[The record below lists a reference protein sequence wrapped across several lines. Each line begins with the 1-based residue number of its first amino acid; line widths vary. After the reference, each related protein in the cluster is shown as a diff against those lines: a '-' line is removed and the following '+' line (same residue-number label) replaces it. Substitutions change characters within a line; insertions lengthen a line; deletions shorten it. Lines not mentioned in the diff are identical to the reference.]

1 MGGVGGV
8 AVGGKD
14 HVKFEAAQFDSE
26 LCIKG
31 SLASNFGHA
40 AEAF

>member
-1 MGGVGGV
+1 MEGWGV

-14 HVKFEAAQFDSE
+14 HVKFEAPRFDSE

-40 AEAF
+40 VEAF